1 MLGESKEKDMNSK
14 LVLIASL
21 LFSTLLPTS
30 INIPEAPA
38 TQDFTFN
45 KIQDFRKANP
55 AEGINLIPAPR
66 PNHQGNAAT
75 GLPIKLPPGRLGVAP
90 VLAIQYN
97 SDAGNS
103 WLGMGW
109 NLSTPSVSVETR
121 WGVPRF
127 DANQES
133 ETYLL
138 DGQQLAPVAHRLA
151 KADRSAEKQFFPR
164 VESEFKKIIRHGDNP
179 RNYWWEV
186 TDKFGNRRSY
196 GGTRDDGQI
205 PGAVLKDDSG
215 NVVEWMLLEERDP
228 NDNFISYDYETVE
241 DVGVSGGSIIGRE
254 IYLNAIQY
262 TGHGNEKGPYEVSFE
277 RDRDLGESKRKDIR
291 ISANYG
297 FKRVA
302 ADLLRRI
309 RVSFKGELIRSYELR
324 YQEGAFFKTLLKEV
338 TEFDQLA
345 APFYTHTFE
354 YFNDVTEGGD
364 FKPYGSTQNW
374 TVASDQV
381 RGDIANPVPGFN
393 GETSLLGGAKSN
405 NFDVGSA
412 VTVGPIGNLATK
424 TNTAGGSFSYAESSG
439 TGLIALVDINGDGL
453 PDKVFEENGSLY
465 YRANQSRR
473 AEANTGFGQKRQIR
487 GIKEFSRSKTKSTTI
502 GAEAHPG
509 PFFLGYENTTS
520 KTNVETYFSDFN
532 GDGLVDVAIKGRVF
546 FNHIN
551 GDGDPEFTTSSG
563 DTPSAIFANGT
574 IDQSGA
580 GPTPEELAELQEE
593 FPLHD
598 VVRMWEAP
606 YPGTVAIKAP
616 VNWIRDG
623 EDYPVKDGV
632 KVSIQV
638 RGTILWS
645 TNIGADD
652 ADIYQPTGVEQIQV
666 EKGDKIYFRV
676 QSIFDG
682 AYDRVK
688 WDPEIVYNNLPT
700 EEVDPN
706 EKLIGRFKA
715 SEDFLLSSCQ
725 SIGMTLSGKIKV
737 EGNIKKPITSDN
749 VVLAIDKVD
758 TLTGTTR
765 LYTREIQWDEAIDE
779 EVMIEDLSVKQDDEL
794 YFRLISDTN
803 VDWKGI
809 TWVPRVY
816 FTSADDGSAVFNDA
830 GQPLFDFCPSVEYSM
845 FNNVVTRTELWVAQD
860 SGLATI
866 SAITEDFNPA
876 FSLITLSAKKVNTL
890 LGKSQYFANALVDDD
905 SLKVNILPGDS
916 IYLEYHVAVN
926 VGLFSTDLPEDP
938 QVRVEVNG
946 QTYTQSG
953 GIFARPPKDAQI
965 FGPQYRGW
973 GQFIYNGNGLR
984 GTLPIVEASLK
995 LDDALMDVDEDV
1007 DYENPEDLEGDF
1019 YDPTKSTFIPM
1030 IADPKSGA
1038 WLGYDNLTYIRATE
1052 VSSSRMGEDNLIPI
1066 PISNAG
1072 SGFSAPTLRS
1082 EVKMNSTAAGG
1093 GAGLVSGS
1101 AGVSWTT
1108 LKNKLDVMDMNGDRY
1123 PDIVT
1128 PSSIQYT
1135 LPTGG
1140 LEDRPVAHSFG
1151 SHEAKSQAEGFTL
1164 GGSFVY
1170 SRVSN
1175 SAEAKGRRSKGR
1187 KAKARSGR
1195 QSRRSR
1201 SASKAAASSI
1211 GISGNF
1217 GNDEDETLHSWM
1229 DINGDG
1235 LTDKVFPDGTVALN
1249 LGYRFA
1255 GKENWGFGGLR
1266 AGKSIDYGGGAG
1278 VNIANGSIAAGF
1290 SLSRTENY
1298 ATEDLEDVN
1307 GDGLVDYI
1315 KLGEPIRVHLNTG
1328 NGFGPG
1334 MEWPGIND
1342 ISEGVATGESV
1353 NGAFTICAPIFFIRV
1368 CFNPSTSVGR
1378 GVSRQLS
1385 QFEDINGDGH
1395 PDFLR
1400 SEQDGDLKVKLSN
1413 IGKTNLL
1420 KSIKRPLGANIDLDY
1435 RLSLTDHK
1443 QGRPKWTLAA
1453 VNVFDGFVGDGADY
1467 LKSTFQYEDG
1477 VFNRNER
1484 EFYGFGKVTAHQL
1497 DTENEESIYR
1507 TTVYSYANGNY
1518 YEKGLLT
1525 NELLLDGQGR
1535 RFIETRHQYELRDLS
1550 TGNSLP
1556 PILAASDQGMAFPAL
1571 VESTTLYY
1579 EGADAPQLQRTHYYE
1594 YDLYGNVIK
1603 ETDLGD
1609 GQEGEQLITE
1619 TTFHTLEGQYIVAIP
1634 ASTKIF
1640 TQEGLKRH
1648 RTTQID
1654 DRGNALEILQHL
1666 SNGEAAR
1673 FDMTYDEFG
1682 NRLRMSQPEN
1692 HKGERLWYEYAYD
1705 DEVHTYL
1712 IQIQDAYGY
1721 TSSNRYEYHYGLLL
1735 ETVDINGNKNAY
1747 SYDERGRL
1755 LSFTGPYEIADGMDY
1770 SIAFNYVPDAEVPY
1784 AVTRHYDPETG
1795 LDIPY
1800 YHFIDGLGREV
1811 QNKRL
1816 IALHRGKGQTPEEA
1830 YVVSG
1835 EELYDAFGRVHTRY
1849 YPITEG
1855 PGNEGRVNLTVDAI
1869 APAEIDYDI
1878 LDREIQT
1885 SLPDGSVMETQYELA
1900 TDNESRIRFLTR
1912 TVDPLGR
1919 IKESYTD
1926 IRGNQV
1932 ATTDYGPEGEIWT
1945 NFSYNPLS
1953 ELVSVTDDLDYEC
1966 EYAYDALGR
1975 RVSSNHPSQGF
1986 TSFTYDL
1993 AGNMLSKVTSNIR
2006 ALFEEAAIH
2015 YEYDKERLVSIT
2027 YPENVQNNVR
2037 FYYGEPGADFNRAGR
2052 VWLEEDAS
2060 GGQEYFFDPHGLV
2073 TKNIRTLIINSA
2085 IISTFVSTYEYD
2097 SWGRIQQMVYPD
2109 GEVLDYV
2116 YNRSG
2121 QLESM
2126 KGEKFGKTYAYIDQ
2140 AGYDKFGDRIY
2151 LAYGNGADNQY
2162 EFEPERRRLSKL
2174 TAKTSSGK
2182 SMMENDYQYDAMNNL
2197 LSLDSRNGG
2206 QSIGGTIK
2214 HQYQYDELYRVAN
2227 AAGNWQGQTENA
2239 SYNLAMSY
2247 DNLYNITQKVQ
2258 SHEHSDPGFQKRQL
2272 EESYEY
2278 ENGRA
2283 YGPSKV
2289 GASTVLY
2296 DANGNTTYLKQDD
2309 ATTQFVWDEEDRLSA
2324 ISEDGYIS
2332 FYTYDAGGERAIK
2345 SHGGVQ
2351 GVFVNG
2357 LPAGMIN
2364 HHSNYTAYVSPYF
2377 VAKQNSFSKHFY
2389 IDGQRIASK
2398 VGTGKFNNNLLPSGQ
2413 GIAAGNLD
2421 YQNRLLLLQQTLL
2434 NYYDSLGIAPGP
2446 PTLPGYYAQPEF
2458 TGQPLPSPGPT
2469 QDYSAVPEDW
2479 PLPIGPPDT
2488 TGPPGPPVWINGAI
2502 PNNESIEPPYGYEG
2516 LSVYEEVAQFFYH
2529 TDHLGSTAYISDYNG
2544 EAQQF
2549 NAYLPFGGLLSEEK
2563 VGDESQPY
2571 LFNGKELDR
2580 ETGMYYF
2587 GARYYD
2593 EKTGLWLNVDP
2604 QAEAYPGLSPYAYVA
2619 NNPIINNDPD
2629 GEKIVIRYGR
2639 QNSKKIE
2646 YRYGAKYKGNDP
2658 FVKDVV
2664 ASFNYLRKGGVGK
2677 LVKDLSNHKK
2687 TVNIV
2692 RTRDLDGLAFSPH
2705 RHKVYYHPRS
2715 GLQTDGGGKQSPA
2728 LGLLHELGHAKG
2740 YLDNPRKNDRLHGM
2754 HDHQYDNLEEKRV
2767 IKNIEN
2773 PAARK
2778 LGEATRT
2785 GHGGRGFRTA
2795 GPTTTRRAPK
2805 RTKTQRRQRN

>member
-1 MLGESKEKDMNSK
+1 MNSK

-21 LFSTLLPTS
+21 LFSTLVPTS
-30 INIPEAPA
+30 INIPESPA

-45 KIQDFRKANP
+45 RIQDFSKADP
-55 AEGINLIPAPR
+55 AEGIALIPAPM
-66 PNHQGNAAT
+66 PNNTGSAT
-75 GLPIKLPPGRLGVAP
+75 TGFPIKLPPGRLGIAP
-90 VLAIQYN
+90 VLSIQYN

-103 WLGMGW
+103 WLGVGW
-109 NLSTPSVSVETR
+109 NLSTPSIGVETR

-151 KADRSAEKQFFPR
+151 KADRSAEKRFYPR
-164 VESEFKKIIRHGDNP
+164 VEGEFKRIIRHGDSP

-186 TDKFGNRRSY
+186 TDKFGNVRSY
-196 GGTRDDGQI
+196 GGKTGEGQI
-205 PGAVLKDDSG
+205 NGATLKDDSG
-215 NVVEWMLLEERDP
+215 NVVEWMLVEERDP
-228 NDNFISYDYETVE
+228 NDNFISYDYDTVS
-241 DVGVSGGSIIGRE
+241 DIGVNGGRVEGRE

-262 TGHGNEKGPYEVSFE
+262 TGHGNEKGLYEVSFE
-277 RDRDLGESKRKDIR
+277 RDRELGESRRRDVR
-291 ISANYG
+291 ITATHG
-297 FKRVA
+297 FKRVV
-302 ADLLRRI
+302 ADLLRKI
-309 RVSFKGELIRSYELR
+309 TVTYKGELVRSYELR
-324 YQEGAFFKTLLKEV
+324 YQEGQFFKTLLQDI

-345 APFYTHTFE
+345 APFYTHSFE
-354 YFNDVTEGGD
+354 YFNDVSEGGS
-364 FKPYGSTQNW
+364 FKPFSGTQDW
-374 TVASDQV
+374 TVANDRV
-381 RGDIANPVPGFN
+381 RGDIANPVPGFD

-439 TGLIALVDINGDGL
+439 SGLIAFLDINGDGL
-453 PDKVFEENGSLY
+453 PDKVFEENGALY

-473 AEANTGFGQKRQIR
+473 AEANTGFGQKRLVK

-532 GDGLVDVAIKGRVF
+532 GDGLVDVAIKGKVF

-551 GDGDPEFTTSSG
+551 SEGDPEFSTSSG

-606 YPGTVAIKAP
+606 YPGTVSINAP
-616 VNWIRDG
+616 VNWIADG
-623 EDYPVKDGV
+623 EEYPVKDGV

-638 RGTILWS
+638 RGTVLWMS
-645 TNIGADD
+645 
-652 ADIYQPTGVEQIQV
+652 DIAPDNQTVYQPTGVGQIDVQ
-666 EKGDKIYFRV
+666 KGDKIYFRV

-682 AYDRVK
+682 AYDRVQ
-688 WDPEIVYNNLPT
+688 WDPEIRYTNLPA

-706 EKLIGRFKA
+706 EKLIARFKA

-725 SIGMTLSGKIKV
+725 SIGMTLSGKVKV
-737 EGNIKKPITSDN
+737 EGRVKKPITSDN
-749 VVLAIDKVD
+749 VLLAIDKVD

-765 LYTREIQWDEAIDE
+765 LYTMEIAWNETIDE
-779 EVMIEDLSVKQDDEL
+779 DVVIEDLAVKQDDEL

-809 TWVPRVY
+809 DWVPRVY
-816 FTSADDGSAVFNDA
+816 FTSADDGSAVFSET

-845 FNNVVTRTELWVAQD
+845 FNNVIKRTELWVPQD

-866 SAITEDFNPA
+866 SAITEDFITPFNL
-876 FSLITLSAKKVNTL
+876 FTLSAKKVNTL
-890 LGKSQYFANALVDDD
+890 LGKTQYIANTLVDDD
-905 SLKVNILPGDS
+905 SLQINVLAGDS

-926 VGLFSTDLPEDP
+926 IGLFSIDLPQNP
-938 QVRVEVNG
+938 RVRINLGNQEI
-946 QTYTQSG
+946 TQNA

-973 GQFIYNGNGLR
+973 GQFIYNGNGFR
-984 GTLPIVEASLK
+984 GALPIDESALK
-995 LDDALMDVDEDV
+995 LDDALMDVDEDI

-1019 YDPTKSTFIPM
+1019 YDPTKSTFITM

-1052 VSSSRMGEDNLIPI
+1052 VSSSRMGEDNLLPL
-1066 PISNAG
+1066 PISSAG
-1072 SGFSAPTLRS
+1072 SGFSAPILLS

-1093 GAGLVSGS
+1093 GVGLVSGS
-1101 AGVSWTT
+1101 AGVSWTN

-1140 LEDRPVAHSFG
+1140 LEDRSVSHSFG

-1187 KAKARSGR
+1187 KAKTRSGR

-1217 GNDEDETLHSWM
+1217 GNDEDETVHSWM

-1255 GKENWGFGGLR
+1255 AKENWGFDGLR
-1266 AGKSIDYGGGAG
+1266 AGKSLDYGGGAG

-1315 KLGEPIRVHLNTG
+1315 ELGEPIRVHLNTG
-1328 NGFGPG
+1328 NGFAPG
-1334 MEWPGIND
+1334 IEWPGIND
-1342 ISEGVATGESV
+1342 ISEGIATGESV

-1378 GVSRQLS
+1378 GVSRQIS
-1385 QFEDINGDGH
+1385 QFEDINGDGY

-1400 SEQDGDLKVKLSN
+1400 SEQDGDIKVKLSN

-1420 KSIKRPLGANIDLDY
+1420 RSIKRPLGASIALDY

-1443 QGRPKWTLAA
+1443 QGRPKWTLYT
-1453 VNVFDGFVGDGADY
+1453 VNVFDGFAGDGADY
-1467 LKSTFQYEDG
+1467 LKSTFSYEDG
-1477 VFNRNER
+1477 VFDRHER
-1484 EFYGFGKVTAHQL
+1484 EFYGFGRVIAHQL
-1497 DTENEESIYR
+1497 DTEAGDAIYR
-1507 TTVYSYANGNY
+1507 TTVYTYGTSNFFN
-1518 YEKGLLT
+1518 KGLLL
-1525 NELLLDGQGR
+1525 NELLTDGQGEK
-1535 RFIETRHQYELRDLS
+1535 FVETQYQYDIRDIT
-1550 TGNSLP
+1550 TGITIPPVLANSG
-1556 PILAASDQGMAFPAL
+1556 SGSAFPAL
-1571 VESTTLYY
+1571 IESTTLYY
-1579 EGADAPQLQRTHYYE
+1579 EGEDTPQLQRNRYYE
-1594 YDLYGNVIK
+1594 YDLLGNITK
-1603 ETDLGD
+1603 ETDLGNGTD
-1609 GQEGEQLITE
+1609 GDQLITE
-1619 TTFHTLEGQYIVAIP
+1619 TTFHQLEDSYILAIP
-1634 ASTKIF
+1634 ASTKMY
-1640 TQEGLKRH
+1640 TEDGLARH
-1648 RTTQID
+1648 RTTEID
-1654 DRGNALEILQHL
+1654 ERGNTLMIQQNL
-1666 SNGEAAR
+1666 SDSQSAR
-1673 FDMTYDEFG
+1673 FDMTYDEYG
-1682 NRLRMSQPEN
+1682 NRLSMTNPEN
-1692 HKGERLWYEYAYD
+1692 HKGERLWYQYTYD
-1705 DEVHTYL
+1705 EEVHTYL
-1712 IQIQDAYGY
+1712 VKIQDAYGY
-1721 TSSNRYEYHYGLLL
+1721 ESSNTYEYQFGQLLETQDINGHSNRY
-1735 ETVDINGNKNAY
+1735 T
-1747 SYDERGRL
+1747 YDERGRL
-1755 LSFTGPYEIADGMDY
+1755 LSYTGPYEIAEGKDY
-1770 SIAFNYVPDAEVPY
+1770 SIAISYDPTAEVPY
-1784 AVTRHYDPETG
+1784 AVTQHYDPETDM
-1795 LDIPY
+1795 DIPY
-1800 YHFIDGLGREV
+1800 YHFVDGLGREV
-1811 QNKRL
+1811 QNKKL
-1816 IALHRGKGQTPEEA
+1816 IALHKGKGQAPEEV

-1849 YPITEG
+1849 YPITET
-1855 PGNEGRVNLTVDAI
+1855 PGRESTVNLTVDGV
-1869 APAEIDYDI
+1869 APTEVEYDI
-1878 LDREIQT
+1878 LDRELST
-1885 SLPDGSVMETQYELA
+1885 TLPDGSVMETQYQIA
-1900 TDNESRIRFLTR
+1900 NDNDGISRFLTR
-1912 TVDPLGR
+1912 TIDPLGR
-1919 IKESYTD
+1919 AKESYTD

-1932 ATTDYGPEGEIWT
+1932 ATTDFGPEGEIWT
-1945 NFSYNPLS
+1945 NFSFNALS
-1953 ELVSVTDDLDYEC
+1953 ELEGVTDDLDYEC
-1966 EYAYDALGR
+1966 RYEYDAIGR
-1975 RVSSNHPSQGF
+1975 RISSMHPSQGL
-1986 TSFTYDL
+1986 TTYTYDL
-1993 AGNMLSKVTSNIR
+1993 AGNMLTKVTANIR
-2006 ALFEEAAIH
+2006 ALFEEAAIQ

-2027 YPENVQNNVR
+2027 YPENIQNNVR
-2037 FYYGEPGADFNRAGR
+2037 FYYGEPGAEYNRAGR
-2052 VWLEEDAS
+2052 VWLQEDAS

-2097 SWGRIQQMVYPD
+2097 SWGRIQQMTYPD

-2116 YNRSG
+2116 YNRAG

-2126 KGEKFGKTYAYIDQ
+2126 KGEKLGRRYAYVDQ
-2140 AGYDKFGDRIY
+2140 SGYDKFGDRVFV
-2151 LAYGNGADNQY
+2151 AYGNGADNQY
-2162 EFEPERRRLSKL
+2162 SFEPERRRLSQM
-2174 TAKTSSGK
+2174 TAKARGGK
-2182 SMMENDYQYDAMNNL
+2182 SMMDNTYRYDPMNNL
-2197 LSLDSRNGG
+2197 LNLESNNAG
-2206 QSIGGTIK
+2206 QSIGGTVR

-2227 AAGNWQGQTENA
+2227 ATGAWDGQDQNA
-2239 SYNLAMSY
+2239 SYNLAMTY
-2247 DNLYNITQKVQ
+2247 DNLYNIVQKVQ
-2258 SHEHSDPGFQKRQL
+2258 THEHSDASFLKRQL
-2272 EESYEY
+2272 DQNYEY
-2278 ENGRA
+2278 EDGRA

-2289 GASTVLY
+2289 GESTVLY
-2296 DANGNTTYLKQDD
+2296 DANGNTEYIKQEE
-2309 ATTQFVWDEEDRLSA
+2309 ATSQFVWDEEDRLSA

-2345 SHGGVQ
+2345 SHGGIQ

-2364 HHSNYTAYVSPYF
+2364 HHSNYSAYVSPYF
-2377 VAKQNSFSKHFY
+2377 VAKQNSYTKHY
-2389 IDGQRIASK
+2389 YMDGQRIASK
-2398 VGTGKFNNNLLPSGQ
+2398 IGTGKFNNNLLPSGQ

-2434 NYYDSLGIAPGP
+2434 NYYDSLGIPPGP
-2446 PTLPGYYAQPEF
+2446 PTLPGYYAQPEI
-2458 TGQPLPSPGPT
+2458 TGQPLPTPGLTPNYT
-2469 QDYSAVPEDW
+2469 AVPEDW
-2479 PLPIGPPDT
+2479 PLPNGPPDT
-2488 TGPPGPPVWINGAI
+2488 TGPPGPPVWINGEI
-2502 PNNESIEPPYGYEG
+2502 PSNDNIEPPYGYEG
-2516 LSVYEEVAQFFYH
+2516 LGIYEEVAQFFYH
-2529 TDHLGSTAYISDYNG
+2529 TDHLGSTAYVSDYNG

-2549 NAYLPFGGLLSEEK
+2549 NAYLPFGGLLTEE
-2563 VGDESQPY
+2563 VAGQDSQPY

-2593 EKTGLWLNVDP
+2593 EKTGLWLNIDP
-2604 QAEAYPGLSPYAYVA
+2604 QAEAYPGFSPYAYVA
-2619 NNPIINNDPD
+2619 NNPIIYNDPD
-2629 GEKIVIRYGR
+2629 GEKIMIRYGR
-2639 QNSKKIE
+2639 HNNKKIE

-2658 FVKDVV
+2658 FVKDVF

-2677 LVKDLSNHKK
+2677 LVKDLSRHKK
-2687 TVNIV
+2687 NVNIV
-2692 RTRDLDGLAFSPH
+2692 RTKDLDGLAFSPH
-2705 RHKVYYHPRS
+2705 KHRVYYHPRS

-2740 YLDNPRKNDRLHGM
+2740 YLDNPRKNDRLHGT

-2778 LGEATRT
+2778 LGEATRK

-2795 GPTTTRRAPK
+2795 GPTTTRRAAKRPK
-2805 RTKTQRRQRN
+2805 THRRQRN

>member
-1 MLGESKEKDMNSK
+1 MNSK

-45 KIQDFRKANP
+45 KIQDFSKADP
-55 AEGINLIPAPR
+55 AEGITVIPAPL
-66 PNHQGNAAT
+66 PNNTGSAAT
-75 GLPIKLPPGRLGVAP
+75 GFPIKLPPGRLGIAP
-90 VLAIQYN
+90 VLSIQYN

-109 NLSTPSVSVETR
+109 NLTTPSISVETR

-127 DANQES
+127 ESEVES

-138 DGQQLAPVAHRLA
+138 DGQQLSPVAHRLS
-151 KADRSAEKQFFPR
+151 KEDRSTEKRFFPR
-164 VESEFKKIIRHGDNP
+164 VEAEFNRIIRHGDNP
-179 RNYWWEV
+179 QNYWWEV
-186 TDKFGNRRSY
+186 TDKFGNIRSY
-196 GGTRDDGQI
+196 GGTSAAG
-205 PGAVLKDDSG
+205 PVSAASLKDDSG
-215 NVVEWMLLEERDP
+215 NVVEWMLVEERDP
-228 NDNFISYDYETVE
+228 NDNFISYDYATVA
-241 DVGVSGGSIIGRE
+241 DVGVSGGRVTGRE
-254 IYLNAIQY
+254 IYLDAIQY
-262 TGHGNEKGPYEVSFE
+262 TGHGTEKGPYEIRFE
-277 RDRDLGESKRKDIR
+277 RDRELGESLRKDIR
-291 ISANYG
+291 ISANCG
-297 FKRVA
+297 FKRVT

-309 RVSFKGELIRSYELR
+309 IINFKGELIRSYELR
-324 YQEGAFFKTLLKEV
+324 YQEGQFFKTLLQDI
-338 TEFDQLA
+338 TEYDQLA

-354 YFNDVTEGGD
+354 YFNDVSEGGS
-364 FKPYGSTQNW
+364 FKPYGGTQNW
-374 TVASDQV
+374 TVANDRV
-381 RGDIANPVPGFN
+381 RGDIANPVPGFD
-393 GETSLLGGAKSN
+393 GETSLLGGAKSS

-439 TGLIALVDINGDGL
+439 TGLIAFLDINGDGL
-453 PDKVFEENGSLY
+453 PDKVFEENGALY

-473 AEANTGFGQKRQIR
+473 PEANTGFGQKRLIK
-487 GIKEFSRSKTKSTTI
+487 GVKEFSRSKTKSTTI

-532 GDGLVDVAIKGRVF
+532 GDGLVDVAVKGRVF

-551 GDGDPEFTTSSG
+551 SDGDPEFTTSSG
-563 DTPSAIFANGT
+563 DTPSSIFAGGT
-574 IDQSGA
+574 VDQSGA
-580 GPTPEELAELQEE
+580 GPTPEELAQLQEE

-606 YPGTVAIKAP
+606 YPGTVAIDAP
-616 VNWIRDG
+616 VNWIADG
-623 EDYPVKDGV
+623 ADYPVKDGV

-638 RGTILWS
+638 RGAVLWS
-645 TNIGADD
+645 TDIGSDDSNI
-652 ADIYQPTGVEQIQV
+652 YEPTGVGQINV

-676 QSIFDG
+676 QSVFDG
-682 AYDRVK
+682 AFDRVK
-688 WDPEIVYNNLPT
+688 WDPEIKYMDLPV

-706 EKLIGRFKA
+706 KKPIARFKA

-725 SIGMTLSGKIKV
+725 SIGMTLSGQVKV
-737 EGNIKKPITSDN
+737 EGRITKPITSDN
-749 VVLAIDKVD
+749 VILAIDRVD
-758 TLTGTTR
+758 TLTGTSR
-765 LYTREIQWDEAIDE
+765 LYTREIAWDEVVDE
-779 EVMIEDLSVKQDDEL
+779 EVMIEGLAVKQDDEL

-809 TWVPRVY
+809 TWIPRLY
-816 FTSADDGSAVFNDA
+816 FTSADDGSAVFSDT

-845 FNNVVTRTELWVAQD
+845 FNNVIARTELWVAQD

-866 SAITEDFNPA
+866 SAVTEDFSPA
-876 FSLITLSAKKVNTL
+876 FNVFTLSAKKVNIL
-890 LGKSQYFANALVDDD
+890 LGKSQYVANALVDAD
-905 SLKVNILPGDS
+905 SLQIEVLPGDS

-938 QVRVEVNG
+938 EVRIRLND
-946 QTYTQSG
+946 QTFTQAG

-973 GQFIYNGNGLR
+973 GQFIYNGNGAR
-984 GTLPIVEASLK
+984 GTMPIDESALK
-995 LDDALMDVDEDV
+995 LDDALMDVDEEI

-1038 WLGYDNLTYIRATE
+1038 WLGYDNLTFIRASE
-1052 VSSSRMGEDNLIPI
+1052 ISSSRMGEDNLLPL
-1066 PISNAG
+1066 PTSSAG
-1072 SGFSAPTLRS
+1072 SGFSAPTLLS

-1093 GAGLVSGS
+1093 GVGLVSGS
-1101 AGVSWTT
+1101 AGVSWTS

-1128 PSSIQYT
+1128 PTSIQYT

-1140 LEDRPVAHSFG
+1140 LEDQAVGHSFG

-1187 KAKARSGR
+1187 KAKTRSGR

-1255 GKENWGFGGLR
+1255 AKENWGFDGLR

-1315 KLGEPIRVHLNTG
+1315 KLGDPIRVHLNTG

-1334 MEWPGIND
+1334 MDWPGIND
-1342 ISEGVATGESV
+1342 ISEGIATGESV

-1378 GVSRQLS
+1378 GVSRQIS
-1385 QFEDINGDGH
+1385 QFEDIDGDGY

-1400 SEQDGDLKVKLSN
+1400 SQQDGDLTVKLSK

-1420 KSIKRPLGANIDLDY
+1420 KSINRPLGAKIDLDY
-1435 RLSLTDHK
+1435 RLSLTDYK
-1443 QGRPKWTLAA
+1443 QARPKWTLYT

-1467 LKSTFQYEDG
+1467 LKSRFLYEDG
-1477 VFNRNER
+1477 VFDRNER
-1484 EFYGFGKVTAHQL
+1484 EFFGFGKVTAHQL
-1497 DTENEESIYR
+1497 DTENGEVIYR
-1507 TTVYSYANGNY
+1507 TTTYTFANTNY
-1518 YEKGLLT
+1518 YNKGLLLKEILT
-1525 NELLLDGQGR
+1525 DDQGR
-1535 RFIETRHQYELRDLS
+1535 PFVETQHKYDLRDIT

-1556 PILAASDQGMAFPAL
+1556 PVLALSDEGNAFPAL
-1571 VESTTLYY
+1571 IESVTRYY
-1579 EGADAPQLQRTHYYE
+1579 EGADSTQLQRIRYYE
-1594 YDLYGNVIK
+1594 YDLFGNITK

-1609 GQEGEQLITE
+1609 GAEGEELITE
-1619 TTFHTLEGQYIVAIP
+1619 TSYHQLEDRYIVAIP

-1640 TQEGLKRH
+1640 TGEGLKRH
-1648 RTTQID
+1648 RSTELD
-1654 DRGNALEILQHL
+1654 ERGNAIEIQQYL
-1666 SNGEAAR
+1666 SNGQAAR
-1673 FDMTYDEFG
+1673 FDMTYDDFG
-1682 NRLRMSQPEN
+1682 NRLMMTHPEN
-1692 HKGERLWYEYAYD
+1692 HKGERFWYQYSYD
-1705 DEVHTYL
+1705 EEVHTYL
-1712 IQIQDAYGY
+1712 VNIKDAYGY
-1721 TSSNRYEYHYGLLL
+1721 ESSNLHEYHFGQLLETQEINGHSNRY
-1735 ETVDINGNKNAY
+1735 T
-1747 SYDERGRL
+1747 YDERGRL
-1755 LSFTGPYEIADGMDY
+1755 LSFTGPYEMAEGKDY
-1770 SIAFNYVPDAEVPY
+1770 SIAFSYFPEAEVPY
-1784 AVTRHYDPETG
+1784 ATTRHYDLESD

-1800 YHFIDGLGREV
+1800 YHFIDGLAREV
-1811 QNKRL
+1811 QNKKL
-1816 IALHRGKGQTPEEA
+1816 IALHRGKGQDPNEV

-1835 EELYDAFGRVHTRY
+1835 EEFYDAFGRVHTRF
-1849 YPITEG
+1849 YPITEA
-1855 PGNEGRVNLTVDAI
+1855 PGRESQVNLTVDPV
-1869 APAEIDYDI
+1869 APSKIEFDI
-1878 LDREIQT
+1878 LDREIKT
-1885 SLPDGSVMETQYELA
+1885 TLPDGSIMETQYQLA
-1900 TDNESRIRFLTR
+1900 SDNEGRTRFRTT

-1919 IKESYTD
+1919 TKDSYTD
-1926 IRGNQV
+1926 MRGNQV

-1945 NFSYNPLS
+1945 NFSYNALS
-1953 ELVSVTDDLDYEC
+1953 ELIGVTDDLDYEC
-1966 EYAYDALGR
+1966 RYAYDGLGR
-1975 RVSSNHPSQGF
+1975 RISSSHPSQGL
-1986 TSFTYDL
+1986 TTYTYDL
-1993 AGNMLSKVTSNIR
+1993 AGNMLTKVTSNIR
-2006 ALFEEAAIH
+2006 ALFEEAAIQ

-2027 YPENVQNNVR
+2027 YPENIQNNVR

-2052 VWLEEDAS
+2052 VWLQEDAS
-2060 GGQEYFFDPHGLV
+2060 GGQEFFFAPHGLV
-2073 TKNIRTLIINSA
+2073 TKNIRTLIVNSA

-2116 YNRSG
+2116 YNRAG

-2126 KGEKFGKTYAYIDQ
+2126 KGEKLGRVYKYVDQ
-2140 AGYDKFGDRIY
+2140 TGYDKFGDRVY
-2151 LAYGNGADNQY
+2151 VAYGNGADNQY
-2162 EFEPERRRLSKL
+2162 NFEPQRRRLASMI
-2174 TAKTSSGK
+2174 AKTRGGQA
-2182 SMMENDYQYDAMNNL
+2182 MMDNTYRYDPMNNL
-2197 LSLDSRNGG
+2197 ISLESKNAG
-2206 QSIGGTIK
+2206 QSIGGAVK
-2214 HQYQYDELYRVAN
+2214 HQYQYDELYRVSN
-2227 AAGNWQGQTENA
+2227 ATGDWQGQNQNA

-2258 SHEHSDPGFQKRQL
+2258 SHEHSDGNFLKRQL
-2272 EESYEY
+2272 DQVYEY
-2278 ENGRA
+2278 EEGRA

-2289 GASTVLY
+2289 GESRVLY
-2296 DANGNTTYLKQDD
+2296 DANGNIAYLRQEES
-2309 ATTQFVWDEEDRLSA
+2309 TSQFVWDEEDRLSA

-2345 SHGGVQ
+2345 SHGGIQ

-2364 HHSNYTAYVSPYF
+2364 HHSNYSAYVSPYF
-2377 VAKQNSFSKHFY
+2377 VAKQNSFTKHY
-2389 IDGQRIASK
+2389 YMDGQRIASK
-2398 VGTGKFNNNLLPSGQ
+2398 IGTGKFNNNLLPSGQ

-2434 NYYDSLGIAPGP
+2434 NYYDSLGIPPGP

-2458 TGQPLPSPGPT
+2458 TGQPLPTPGVTPNYT
-2469 QDYSAVPEDW
+2469 SVPEDW

-2502 PNNESIEPPYGYEG
+2502 PDNSTIEPPFGYEG
-2516 LSVYEEVAQFFYH
+2516 LSVYEEISQFFYH
-2529 TDHLGSTAYISDYNG
+2529 TDHLGSTAYVSDYNG
-2544 EAQQF
+2544 EARQF
-2549 NAYLPFGGLLSEEK
+2549 SAYLPFGGLLSEEK
-2563 VGDESQPY
+2563 SGEESQPY

-2593 EKTGLWLNVDP
+2593 EKNGLWLNIDP
-2604 QAEAYPGLSPYAYVA
+2604 QAELYPGLSPYAYVA
-2619 NNPIINNDPD
+2619 NNPVIYNDPD

-2639 QNSKKIE
+2639 KDTKKIS

-2658 FVKDVV
+2658 FVKDVF
-2664 ASFNYLRKGGVGK
+2664 ASFNFLKKGGVGK
-2677 LVKDLSNHKK
+2677 LVKDLSRHKK

-2692 RTRDLDGLAFSPH
+2692 QTKKLDGLAFSPH
-2705 RHKVYYHPRS
+2705 KHRVYYHPRS
-2715 GLQTDGGGKQSPA
+2715 GLKTDQGGKQSPA

-2740 YLDNPRKNDRLHGM
+2740 YLDNPTENDRLHGT
-2754 HDHQYDNLEEKRV
+2754 HDHHYDNLEEKRV

-2785 GHGGRGFRTA
+2785 GHGGRGFRTI
-2795 GPTTTRRAPK
+2795 GPTSTKRAAKRPK
-2805 RTKTQRRQRN
+2805 RPRRQRN